1 MAPGAQRH
9 QFNMASEA
17 EGDALCAALNANCR
31 AIATV
36 QKEADKQGD
45 AEVVRC
51 VLILS
56 VTLDPFG

>member
-1 MAPGAQRH
+1 MVLCLRVARLRGAIGCEE
-9 QFNMASEA
+9 SEVTEA
-17 EGDALCAALNANCR
+17 YLVAGGCAARRQAGR
-31 AIATV
+31 
-36 QKEADKQGD
+36 QGD